1 MNATKAVIQ
10 IILAII
16 TILIGIIL
24 ISIIISSEP
33 AKLTHDLDRNIT
45 KIETNQYYIEIEL
58 DRELLFKT
66 WCRISFKDNNKI
78 FMYLFGLDRSKTIK
92 SIKNKIE

>member
-1 MNATKAVIQ
+1 MNDTKPAIQ
-10 IILAII
+10 IILVTITVLIASVLIVII
-16 TILIGIIL
+16 M
-24 ISIIISSEP
+24 SSEP